1 MIPTDP
7 DTIQTG
13 LGYGILVGLALCAL
27 LALASGFFLISDI
40 NNPARHITTPAIVPS
55 GPQILGPASTLPP
68 ASGVIVSEEYRTASF
83 ALWITAALTGSAVV
97 AQLFFVSQRRHD
109 FLADG
114 ED

>member
-40 NNPARHITTPAIVPS
+40 NNPARHITTPAIILGESPC
-55 GPQILGPASTLPP
+55 LGPASNLPP
-68 ASGVIVSEEYRTASF
+68 ASGVIVSEEYQTASF
-83 ALWITAALTGSAVV
+83 ALWITAALTGAAVV
-97 AQLFFVSQRRHD
+97 AQLFLVSQRRHD
-109 FLADG
+109 LLADG